1 MRWPGADAKVVE
13 FPRPD
18 ARESR
23 FPGPDRRGVRWPTP
37 PTFAVVLVA
46 EAFGLGS
53 ASATVSAV
61 ALPVAAASGAGIGS
75 ASVTT
80 ALGIAAPAAG
90 SGAATAHY
98 LPSEVNAAAVG
109 NGAASASVL
118 SRVAFTASAAGAGA
132 ASAAVRHAAI
142 VAAPAVGA
150 GVAAASVVARTA
162 VTAAAAGSG
171 TASATVVVGYRYSD
185 SFNRADAATLG
196 ADWRVDRN
204 ASPKVAT
211 NRAQMKTMGNGD
223 GRGGCWTSYQGGGG
237 TQDGR
242 FATDKYGV
250 KLQFIAPV
258 GNAAT
263 DNFTGAVLA
272 VGDTF
277 GSGTMCYFVASTG
290 LGCAIYTQSGA
301 PPTGGVSTGQT
312 GQTQQAVVATNA
324 ALTDTFDFRR
334 ERNAGNTADVF
345 RLYRNGNYTTPFLS
359 WEDTGGVVSKGA
371 TNRRWGFFV
380 EGNYPVFQS
389 EFRSPAVDAIIDAY
403 DL

>member
-13 FPRPD
+13 FPGPD
-18 ARESR
+18 AGESR
-23 FPGPDRRGVRWPTP
+23 FPGPDRRDVRWPTP
-37 PTFAVVLVA
+37 PTFAIVLVA

-80 ALGIAAPAAG
+80 ALAIAAPAAG

-109 NGAASASVL
+109 NGAAAATVL
-118 SRVAFTASAAGAGA
+118 SRVAVTASAAGAGA
-132 ASAAVRHAAI
+132 ASAAVRHAAV

-162 VTAAAAGSG
+162 VAAAAAGTG
-171 TASATVVVGYRYSD
+171 AASATVVVGYRYSD
-185 SFNRADAATLG
+185 SLNRADAATLG

-204 ASPKVAT
+204 VSPKIVT
-211 NRAQMKTMGNGD
+211 NRAQMKTMANGD

-237 TQDGR
+237 TQGGR
-242 FATDKYGV
+242 LATDKYGV

-258 GNAAT
+258 GGAAT

-277 GSGTMCYFVASTG
+277 GSGVMCYFVASTG

-301 PPTGGVSTGQT
+301 PPAGGLSTGQT
-312 GQTQQAVVATNA
+312 GQTQRAVVATNA

-334 ERNAGNTADVF
+334 ERNTANTADVF
-345 RLYRNGNYTTPFLS
+345 QLYRNGNYTTPFLS
-359 WEDTGGVVSKGA
+359 WEDSGAVVSSGA

-380 EGNYPVFQS
+380 EGNYPLFQS
-389 EFRSPAVDAIIDAY
+389 EFRSPAVDAIDAY

>member
-1 MRWPGADAKVVE
+1 MV
-13 FPRPD
+13 
-18 ARESR
+18 
-23 FPGPDRRGVRWPTP
+23 
-37 PTFAVVLVA
+37 VA
-46 EAFGLGS
+46 EALGVGS
-53 ASATVSAV
+53 ATATASAV
-61 ALPVAAASGAGIGS
+61 SLPVAAAGGAGVGS
-75 ASVTT
+75 TSVTT
-80 ALGIAAPAAG
+80 ALEVDAPAAG
-90 SGAATAHY
+90 SGTAVALY
-98 LPSEVNAAAVG
+98 LPSEVDAAAAG
-109 NGAASASVL
+109 TGTASAAVL
-118 SRVAFTASAAGAGA
+118 SRVAIAASAAGAGA
-132 ASAAVRHAAI
+132 ASAAVQHAAI
-142 VAAPAVGA
+142 VAALAVGA
-150 GVAAASVVARTA
+150 GVAAVSVAARTA
-162 VTAAAAGSG
+162 ITAAAAGSG

-223 GRGGCWTSYQGGGG
+223 GRAGCWTSYQGGGG
-237 TQDGR
+237 TQGGR

-290 LGCAIYTQSGA
+290 LGCAIYTQTGA
-301 PPTGGVSTGQT
+301 PPTGGLSTGQT
-312 GQTQQAVVATNA
+312 GQTQRAVVATNA

-345 RLYRNGNYTTPFLS
+345 RLYRNGDYSTPFLS
-359 WEDTGGVVSKGA
+359 WEDSGAVVSSGA

-380 EGNYPVFQS
+380 EGNYPLFQS
-389 EFRSPAVDAIIDAY
+389 EFRSPAVDAIIEAY